1 MVNTKNY
8 GNLIKNMSKNF
19 EQKSLKIHLSQINF
33 VVGDIDGNF
42 ERIIKE
48 YEVANLQNCDLVV
61 FSEMAICGY
70 PCEDLWLKE
79 HFIKKCQEKIL
90 EITLKTKEKN
100 CAILFGA
107 PIYENERN
115 KKVLRNSAIL
125 IENGEVKNVINK
137 KSLPNYGVFDEN
149 RYFKPS
155 SHISNI
161 KFRGFDVVI
170 LICEDLW
177 DERNLFLF
185 SEQVFDLIISINAS
199 PFEKNKNQQRSIIA
213 NRYSKTLKK
222 PLIYVNQIG
231 GQDSLLFDGSSFVLD
246 NQGSTILQMANFIED
261 SAQILVNKK
270 EKIEIISHQKSS
282 FGFIDNNVEKN
293 YQASVLALRDY
304 VRKNNFHKI
313 ILGMSGGIDSA
324 LVATIAV
331 DALESDNV
339 ELYALPTKFNS
350 QSSLDDAKL
359 CAKNLQI
366 ALKIIEIEE
375 IFQTNLAI
383 IKNQETLSP
392 LAEENLQSR
401 IRGNILMAIS
411 NSKNALLL
419 STGNKSELAC
429 GYATLYGDMN
439 GAFNPI
445 KDFYKSEIYQLANF
459 RNQNLCK
466 ISDFKNINLIP
477 QNIIDKAPSAELR
490 FDQKDSD
497 SLPDYNE
504 LDKILYALI
513 EEQKSIDET
522 INLGFEAEIVKK
534 VAKLVLLSEYKRK
547 QAVIGVKIS
556 QLSFDKDRR
565 YPTTNKF
572 MF

>member
-1 MVNTKNY
+1 MTE
-8 GNLIKNMSKNF
+8 NF

-33 VVGDIDGNF
+33 VVGDLDGNF
-42 ERIIKE
+42 EKIIKE
-48 YEVANLQNCDLVV
+48 YEVANQLNSDLVV

-79 HFIKKCQEKIL
+79 HFIKKCQDKIL
-90 EITLKTKEKN
+90 EIATKTKDKN

-107 PIYENERN
+107 PIYEFERK

-125 IENGEVKNVINK
+125 IENGEVRNIINK
-137 KSLPNYGVFDEN
+137 KSLPNFGVFDEN
-149 RYFKPS
+149 RYFMPS

-161 KFRGFDVVI
+161 EFRGFDIII

-177 DERNLFLF
+177 DERNLFLLG
-185 SEQVFDLIISINAS
+185 EQVFDLIISINAS

-213 NRYSKTLKK
+213 QKYSQTLKK

-231 GQDSLLFDGSSFVLD
+231 GQDSLIFDGAGFILD
-246 NQGSTILQMANFIED
+246 GQGSKILQMANFIED
-261 SAQILVNKK
+261 FAQISID
-270 EKIEIISHQKSS
+270 EDCEIEIISHQQKT
-282 FGFIDNNVEKN
+282 FGFIDDNVEKN
-293 YQASVLALRDY
+293 YQASVLGLRDY

-331 DALESDNV
+331 DALGSENV

-359 CAKNLQI
+359 CAKNLNVV
-366 ALKIIEIEE
+366 LKIIEIEE

-383 IKNQETLSP
+383 IKSQETLSP

-411 NSKNALLL
+411 NSKNALLM
-419 STGNKSELAC
+419 STGNKSEMAC

-466 ISDFKNINLIP
+466 ISDFKSINLIP

-490 FDQKDSD
+490 YDQKDSD

-572 MF
+572 NF

>member
-1 MVNTKNY
+1 MENTKNY
-8 GNLIKNMSKNF
+8 GNLIKNMSENPEK
-19 EQKSLKIHLSQINF
+19 KSLKIHLAQINF
-33 VVGDIDGNF
+33 LVGDLEGNF
-42 ERIIKE
+42 EKIIKE
-48 YEVANLQNCDLVV
+48 YWLANQQNCDLVV

-79 HFIKKCQEKIL
+79 HFIKQCQEKIL
-90 EITLKTKEKN
+90 EITIKTKDKN

-107 PIYENERN
+107 PIYETERK

-137 KSLPNYGVFDEN
+137 KTLPNYGVFDEN
-149 RYFKPS
+149 RYFKS
-155 SHISNI
+155 SAHISNI
-161 KFRGFDVVI
+161 EFRSFDVMI

-177 DERNLFLF
+177 DERNLFLLG
-185 SEQVFDLIISINAS
+185 EQVFDLIISINAS
-199 PFEKNKNQQRSIIA
+199 PFEKNKNQKRLSIA
-213 NRYSKTLKK
+213 QKYSQTLKK

-231 GQDSLLFDGSSFVLD
+231 GQDSLVFDGASFVLD
-246 NQGSTILQMANFIED
+246 NQGSTTLQMANFIED
-261 SAQILVNKK
+261 SAQILINKK
-270 EKIEIISHQKSS
+270 GKIEIIAHQNNA
-282 FGFIDNNVEKN
+282 FGFIDDNIEKN
-293 YQASVLALRDY
+293 YQASVLGLRDY

-331 DALESDNV
+331 DALGNDNV

-359 CAKNLQI
+359 CAKNLQV

-375 IFQTNLAI
+375 IFQTNLKI
-383 IKNQETLSP
+383 LKTHETISS
-392 LAEENLQSR
+392 LAQENLQSR

-411 NSKNALLL
+411 NSKNALLI
-419 STGNKSELAC
+419 STGNKSEMAC

-445 KDFYKSEIYQLANF
+445 KDFYKTEIYELANF
-459 RNQNLCK
+459 RNKKLCK
-466 ISDFKNINLIP
+466 IADFKNINLIP

-490 FDQKDSD
+490 YDQKDSD

-522 INLGFEAEIVKK
+522 IKLGFEAETVKK
-534 VAKLVLLSEYKRK
+534 VAKLVCVSEYKRK
-547 QAVIGVKIS
+547 QAVLGVKIS

-565 YPTTNKF
+565 YPITNKF
-572 MF
+572 IF

>member
-1 MVNTKNY
+1 MENTKNY
-8 GNLIKNMSKNF
+8 GNLIKNMSENPEK
-19 EQKSLKIHLSQINF
+19 KSLKIHLAQVNF
-33 VVGDIDGNF
+33 VVGDLEGNF
-42 ERIIKE
+42 EKIIKE
-48 YEVANLQNCDLVV
+48 YGLANQQNCDLVV

-79 HFIKKCQEKIL
+79 YFIKKCQEKIL
-90 EITLKTKEKN
+90 EITIKTKDKN

-107 PIYENERN
+107 PIYETERK
-115 KKVLRNSAIL
+115 KKVLRNSVIL

-137 KSLPNYGVFDEN
+137 KTLPNYGVFDES
-149 RYFKPS
+149 RYFKAS
-155 SHISNI
+155 AHISNI
-161 KFRGFDVVI
+161 EFRSFDVMI

-177 DERNLFLF
+177 DERNLFLLG
-185 SEQVFDLIISINAS
+185 EQVFDLIISINAS
-199 PFEKNKNQQRSIIA
+199 PFEKNKNQQRFSIA
-213 NRYSKTLKK
+213 QKYSQTLKK

-231 GQDSLLFDGSSFVLD
+231 GQDSLVFDGASFVLD
-246 NQGSTILQMANFIED
+246 NQGSTALQMANFIED
-261 SAQILVNKK
+261 SAQILINKK
-270 EKIEIISHQKSS
+270 GKIEIIAHQKNA
-282 FGFIDNNVEKN
+282 FGFIDDNIEKN
-293 YQASVLALRDY
+293 YQASVLGLRDY

-331 DALESDNV
+331 DALGSENV

-350 QSSLDDAKL
+350 QSSMDDAKL
-359 CAKNLQI
+359 CAENLQV

-383 IKNQETLSP
+383 LKSHETISS

-411 NSKNALLL
+411 NSKNALLM
-419 STGNKSELAC
+419 STGNKSEMAC

-445 KDFYKSEIYQLANF
+445 KDLYKTEIYELANF
-459 RNQNLCK
+459 RNKNLCK
-466 ISDFKNINLIP
+466 IADFDKLNLIP
-477 QNIIDKAPSAELR
+477 QNIIEKAPSAELR
-490 FDQKDSD
+490 YDQKDSD

-522 INLGFEAEIVKK
+522 IKLGFEAETVKK
-534 VAKLVLLSEYKRK
+534 VAKLVCVSEYKRK
-547 QAVIGVKIS
+547 QAVLGVKIS

-565 YPTTNKF
+565 YPITNKF
-572 MF
+572 IF